1 MSPREIFA
9 FGPFRLEVAEHRLRE
24 GDRLIA
30 LKPKVF
36 ETLVLLVRNSG
47 HLLTKADL
55 MKALWP
61 DAIVDETNL
70 NKNVWLI
77 RRALGG
83 SGDSSE
89 YIETVPRI
97 GYRFTATVRRIDTET
112 DAPSNPAATETAPMI
127 ASPLASS
134 VALAAE
140 PVSRP
145 VEALEPS
152 EPGSRRPRRRTAVAV
167 AAAVLVAAAVAVIAW
182 WRSGGAPSAAASRPT
197 ISVLGFRNLSN
208 RPDLDWIA
216 TALSEMVHTELA
228 SGSSYR
234 LMPVETA
241 ERLRRELALERPG
254 SLSSE
259 SLARLRRA
267 AAVDEVVG
275 GSYVS
280 SGASSTEIRI
290 DVLVQDARTGET
302 VASATE
308 TGETSRLLDLV
319 SSVGARLRLALREPE
334 RLPSDGS
341 VRDTLPRDATA
352 LRLYAEGLRK
362 LRDSDALAARD
373 LLVEAAAAEP
383 GFPLA
388 HAALGRAYST
398 LGYEEKARLELQ
410 QALETSRGLPQ
421 KERLEIE
428 SAYRAANKEWDK
440 AIALCQE
447 LERLSPDD
455 LENGLR
461 FAALALNATRRQ
473 EAIAVLQRLH
483 RLPPPTGTDPRI
495 DLLESRALDATDP
508 KAALRAA
515 ERGLSESRARRE
527 RSLEA
532 NALLDRAVAT
542 QTLGRSEKAPVEEA
556 MRIFAEVGDPG
567 GEARAAHVLG
577 NIQFDAG
584 DVNGARASFQHAID
598 VSDRIGYVLEK
609 AAAVASLSRVA
620 SLRGD
625 NAEAERLIAE
635 ANSIWRAV
643 PDYRQ
648 LPWGLNAL
656 GSIRLGQGRLTEAEA
671 LHREALEMCRDT
683 GSYRH
688 EGYSGLIAALAAEGR
703 LAEASQ
709 VAEEA
714 IKASREMGDPSWVA
728 QHAAEVG
735 TLAFERG
742 RLADADR
749 MLAESLAIRQ
759 QKEEYTVP
767 ESEILIAHL
776 RLEERKW
783 EDARRLAEKASGEF
797 AAAGRKADQ
806 AGADAVEAEAL
817 LSSGRP
823 DEARKIV
830 EAAGRLLDEKT
841 SPDARIPVLLARAR
855 VEGALGRWQEARSD
869 VQAAEGLAEKIA
881 WKNLVLETRLAS
893 AELDAASGAPAGSAP
908 AARLA
913 TDARTLGFERIAGR
927 AGRIAGIPAS

>member
-1 MSPREIFA
+1 MPDREIFE
-9 FGPFRLEVAEHRLRE
+9 FGPYRLDVAEHRLRD
-24 GDRLIA
+24 GDRPVL

-36 ETLVLLVRNSG
+36 ETLVLLVRNAGRLQS
-47 HLLTKADL
+47 KADL

-61 DAIVDETNL
+61 DAVVDETNL
-70 NKNVWLI
+70 NKNIWLI

-97 GYRFTATVRRIDTET
+97 GYRFTASVQRVRLDE
-112 DAPSNPAATETAPMI
+112 APSISEALPMT
-127 ASPLASS
+127 ASPLALDAVS
-134 VALAAE
+134 AAE
-140 PVSRP
+140 KAPVAA
-145 VEALEPS
+145 EAR
-152 EPGSRRPRRRTAVAV
+152 EPGQMAPDRRRTPAIAI
-167 AAAVLVAAAVAVIAW
+167 AAACLGLLAIAAIGW
-182 WRSGGAPSAAASRPT
+182 WRFARRTGASADASSRPT

-216 TALSEMVHTELA
+216 TALSEMVQSELA
-228 SGSSYR
+228 PGSAYR

-254 SLSSE
+254 SLSPE
-259 SLARLRRA
+259 SLGRLRRA
-267 AAVDEVVG
+267 AVVDEVVG

-280 SGASSTEIRI
+280 SGGSANDPQIRI

-302 VASATE
+302 VASVTE
-308 TGETSRLLDLV
+308 TGEASRLLELV
-319 SSVGARLRLALREPE
+319 PSIGTRLRLSLREP
-334 RLPSDGS
+334 DGA
-341 VRDTLPRDATA
+341 RTPDRRPETLPRNTAA
-352 LRLYAEGLRK
+352 LRLYSEGLRK
-362 LRDSDALAARD
+362 LRDADALAARD
-373 LLVEAAAAEP
+373 LLLEAVAAEP
-383 GFPLA
+383 EFALS
-388 HAALGRAYST
+388 HAALGRAYAT

-410 QALETSRGLPQ
+410 QAFEKSGGLPP

-428 SAYRAANKEWDK
+428 SSYRAANKEWDK

-447 LERLSPDD
+447 LESLSPDD

-461 FAALALNATRRQ
+461 FASLAINASRRQDALAV
-473 EAIAVLQRLH
+473 IQRLR

-495 DLLESRALDATDP
+495 DLLESRALLPSDP
-508 KAALRAA
+508 KAALGAA
-515 ERGLSESRARRE
+515 ERGLAESRARHE
-527 RSLEA
+527 RSVEA

-542 QTLGRSEKAPVEEA
+542 QTLGKSEKAPVEEA
-556 MRIFAEVGDPG
+556 MKIFAEVGDSG

-577 NIQFDAG
+577 NIQFDEG
-584 DVNGARASFQHAID
+584 DANGARMSFQRAID

-625 NAEAERLIAE
+625 NAEAERLIEE

-656 GSIRLGQGRLTEAEA
+656 GSIRLSHGRLAEAEA
-671 LHREALEMCRDT
+671 LHREALKMGGDWGDT

-688 EGYSGLIAALAAEGR
+688 ESYSGLIAALAAEGR
-703 LAEASQ
+703 LAEAAT

-714 IKASREMGDPSWVA
+714 LRASRQMGDPSWIA
-728 QHAAEVG
+728 QHAAESG

-749 MLAESLAIRQ
+749 LFTESLALRQ

-767 ESEILIAHL
+767 ESELLIATL

-783 EDARRLAEKASGEF
+783 DDARRLAEKASREF
-797 AAAGRKADQ
+797 AAAGRKTDQ
-806 AGADAVEAEAL
+806 ADADAVIAEAL
-817 LSSGRP
+817 LSSGKK
-823 DEARKIV
+823 DEARKTV
-830 EAAGRLLDEKT
+830 EATGRLLDENA
-841 SPDARIPVLLARAR
+841 SSDARVPVLIASAR
-855 VEGALGRWQEARSD
+855 VESALGRAEAARSD
-869 VQAAEGLAEKIA
+869 IDAATRWAEKIA
-881 WKNLVLETRLAS
+881 WRNLVLEARLAA
-893 AELDAASGAPAGSAP
+893 AELDGGAGAAAV
-908 AARLA
+908 AA
-913 TDARTLGFERIAGR
+913 DARALGFERIAR
-927 AGRIAGIPAS
+927 RADRLAGRPVS